1 MKDRLQ
7 KFLNYEGLSRSNFAQ
22 IMGVQQS
29 SITHILSGRNKPSF
43 DFIEK
48 MLQRFP
54 KIAPDWLI
62 MGKGPM
68 YRTNE
73 SSSNPQSKQEILIH
87 QPTIP
92 QLENLNQD
100 TSNIPQQTIPNSSA
114 NTTETLF
121 NSFQTTSQESLIMP
135 EPNHSSSISDSQS
148 IISEHGKHPDINL
161 TAQASGLTA
170 TNQSTGK
177 RSENSDQ
184 HNQNLSSDQHTSQG
198 NSKTFKNID
207 TKNNQSSSDIEK
219 IIILFKNKTF
229 ITYTPEE

>member
-73 SSSNPQSKQEILIH
+73 PSSIPQTKQEILIH

-100 TSNIPQQTIPNSSA
+100 TSNIPQQTIPNTSA
-114 NTTETLF
+114 NTSETLF
-121 NSFQTTSQESLIMP
+121 DSFQITIRP
-135 EPNHSSSISDSQS
+135 VYPI
-148 IISEHGKHPDINL
+148 
-161 TAQASGLTA
+161 
-170 TNQSTGK
+170 
-177 RSENSDQ
+177 
-184 HNQNLSSDQHTSQG
+184 LSR
-198 NSKTFKNID
+198 
-207 TKNNQSSSDIEK
+207 
-219 IIILFKNKTF
+219 
-229 ITYTPEE
+229 

>member
-73 SSSNPQSKQEILIH
+73 SSSNLSLIH
-87 QPTIP
+87 I
-92 QLENLNQD
+92 
-100 TSNIPQQTIPNSSA
+100 
-114 NTTETLF
+114 
-121 NSFQTTSQESLIMP
+121 
-135 EPNHSSSISDSQS
+135 
-148 IISEHGKHPDINL
+148 
-161 TAQASGLTA
+161 
-170 TNQSTGK
+170 
-177 RSENSDQ
+177 
-184 HNQNLSSDQHTSQG
+184 
-198 NSKTFKNID
+198 
-207 TKNNQSSSDIEK
+207 
-219 IIILFKNKTF
+219 
-229 ITYTPEE
+229 

>member
-73 SSSNPQSKQEILIH
+73 SSSIPQAKQEILIH

-92 QLENLNQD
+92 QLDNLNQD
-100 TSNIPQQTIPNSSA
+100 TSNIPQQTIPNISA

-121 NSFQTTSQESLIMP
+121 DSFQTTSQESPIMS
-135 EPNHSSSISDSQS
+135 EPNHSSSIFDSQS
-148 IISEHGKHPDINL
+148 IISEHDKHPDVNL
-161 TAQASGLTA
+161 TAQSSGT
-170 TNQSTGK
+170 

-184 HNQNLSSDQHTSQG
+184 HNHNLSSDQHTSQG
-198 NSKTFKNID
+198 NSKTFQKID

>member
-1 MKDRLQ
+1 M
-7 KFLNYEGLSRSNFAQ
+7 
-22 IMGVQQS
+22 
-29 SITHILSGRNKPSF
+29 
-43 DFIEK
+43 
-48 MLQRFP
+48 
-54 KIAPDWLI
+54 
-62 MGKGPM
+62 
-68 YRTNE
+68 
-73 SSSNPQSKQEILIH
+73 
-87 QPTIP
+87 
-92 QLENLNQD
+92 ENLNQD

-198 NSKTFKNID
+198 NSNTFKNID
-207 TKNNQSSSDIEK
+207 TKNNPSSSDIEK

-229 ITYTPEE
+229 ITYTPKE

>member
-62 MGKGPM
+62 MGKGSM

-198 NSKTFKNID
+198 NSNTFKNID
-207 TKNNQSSSDIEK
+207 TKNNPSSSDIEK

-229 ITYTPEE
+229 ITYTPKE